1 MKKTLRMFLGM
12 LMVAVLA
19 LPLAS
24 CSDDDDAT
32 KAKKDVYGT
41 WVHSAG
47 NTNYTYVFNE
57 DGTGYAQEVTY
68 AENEYN
74 STVKEFNFTY
84 TLTDPDTEGFMKM
97 TITPKGGTASEHQV
111 IIRNGKLYIGN
122 DAFDKATVNKDIV
135 GTWVMQVEDD
145 KYEVSEGVFEAA
157 TVTVTYEFKKDGTGK
172 ATQIAFI
179 KSTGV
184 TDTQSY
190 TFTYTLTSEPN
201 EKGFR
206 VLVTTDDED
215 GEKYTYDVTINGD
228 VLTMD
233 QDTLFRKKK

>member
-57 DGTGYAQEVTY
+57 DGNGTVQEVTY
-68 AENEYN
+68 ADNEYD
-74 STVKEFNFTY
+74 STVKSFKFKY
-84 TLTDPDTEGFMKM
+84 TLSDPDEEGFMNM
-97 TITPKGGTASEHQV
+97 TITPEGGTAQSFKV
-111 IIRNGKLYIGN
+111 IIRNGKLYINN
-122 DAFDKATVNKDIV
+122 DAFDKATVSKDIV
-135 GTWVMQVEDD
+135 GTWVMQVEETNDAGQ
-145 KYEVSEGVFEAA
+145 KLTS
-157 TVTVTYEFKKDGTGK
+157 TVTYEFKKDGTGK
-172 ATQIAFI
+172 GTWIEFNQA
-179 KSTGV
+179 TGV
-184 TDTQSY
+184 TDTSEY
-190 TFTYTLTSEPN
+190 TFKYTLTTEEN
-201 EKGFR
+201 ENGFR
-206 VLVTTDDED
+206 ILITTDDED
-215 GEKYTYDVTINGD
+215 GEETTYNVTINGD